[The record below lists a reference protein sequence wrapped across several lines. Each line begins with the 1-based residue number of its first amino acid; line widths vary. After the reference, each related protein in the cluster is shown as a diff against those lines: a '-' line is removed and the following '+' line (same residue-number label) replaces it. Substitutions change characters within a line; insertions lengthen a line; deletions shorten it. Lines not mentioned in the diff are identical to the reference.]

1 MAGYATGVPALQNAA
16 KDIMDTNGNV
26 QGILNNLRNTID
38 GLAPAWKGSAADAFT
53 NLMNR
58 FNDDAAKLQEALVGI
73 AEQITGTVQ
82 TYVQQ
87 EEEQSS
93 EMSTILGRLGGGA

>member
-1 MAGYATGVPALQNAA
+1 MPALENAA
-16 KDIMDTNGNV
+16 KDIMDTNANV
-26 QGILNNLRNTID
+26 QGVLNNLRNTID
-38 GLAPAWKGSAADAFT
+38 GLAPAWKGSAADAFN
-53 NLMNR
+53 NLMTR

-93 EMSTILGRLGGGA
+93 EMSTIMGRLGGGA